1 MSTIS
6 VSVSSPAANTVV
18 PRQFQVTGSILIRL
32 SPKRGPITSQWV
44 SVQFGDGGPV
54 FNGTFTSATAWTC
67 TGQVA
72 ANVPPAAFVNIHVT
86 AGASIRVLTLPG
98 EPDIEDVEGSTV
110 STVQIYNPAPILS
123 INAVPAETTATQLPF
138 PFTLTGTISDADVN
152 VTSVQC
158 ALDLG
163 AFENVINVAG
173 NWASWRKDY
182 NLGAGLHRFIV
193 RAIDAGGNAAQQQAF
208 MMVHPPG
215 GDVPDPGT
223 ASITSWTRLEPHCR
237 DADIGRSIS
246 ARLFDPLWLMA
257 RQWQMGEF
265 QAADAGTPVQARV
278 RATTAMLSRLHLG
291 EIPANTPNAPSSPY
305 NPLRMPLEAM
315 IERRRMRPAGPN
327 DTSMLTFTVE
337 AGLQFLRM
345 VEYQAPSKS
354 YRNALIA
361 RFALPPLQAA
371 DATNADEATRR
382 FMQTMTG
389 RAPDA
394 RLIAAALRPAGG
406 IAQLVQDATL
416 AIVTADRPKVQTAA
430 TAWLAWYDALFAEP
444 ASPADDAWAPSRL
457 EYAATVSASFSDQ
470 PLDQINL
477 AATGFDG
484 GRLDWSSFD
493 CDFEINMSSNVDHTF
508 SSVTET
514 TIPAPVTFR
523 GAPAVRF
530 WEIEDSRLAYGL
542 LPVGQTD
549 LAHMMVIEYAGSY
562 GNDWFVVPL
571 TLPVGS
577 INRVDSLVVTDSFG
591 VRTLLKP
598 IGTWGTVARSFFMWQ
613 HANIRRPGA
622 EDMPGRQNNMLFLPP
637 AIGQVMETAALED
650 VLFMRDEMA
659 NLAWAIERSI
669 ENPTEQARIYHEP
682 APAPAPAVPAPIP
695 ANTARYVLSS
705 SVPGNWIP
713 LLPVQ
718 TRSQNNNLILRLKR
732 GRMLQIDGGPPTPHP
747 SQSQALNT
755 GADLL
760 LYDCDVPREGVH
772 VTRARRTSRWTDGS
786 TFVWTA
792 FRKQVGR
799 GEGSSG
805 LEFDQLIDGNS
816 RQ

>member
-444 ASPADDAWAPSRL
+444 RARPTMRGRPRVWNMPRPCRQASP
-457 EYAATVSASFSDQ
+457 
-470 PLDQINL
+470 
-477 AATGFDG
+477 
-484 GRLDWSSFD
+484 
-493 CDFEINMSSNVDHTF
+493 
-508 SSVTET
+508 
-514 TIPAPVTFR
+514 
-523 GAPAVRF
+523 
-530 WEIEDSRLAYGL
+530 
-542 LPVGQTD
+542 
-549 LAHMMVIEYAGSY
+549 
-562 GNDWFVVPL
+562 
-571 TLPVGS
+571 
-577 INRVDSLVVTDSFG
+577 INRWT
-591 VRTLLKP
+591 
-598 IGTWGTVARSFFMWQ
+598 RS
-613 HANIRRPGA
+613 IS
-622 EDMPGRQNNMLFLPP
+622 LPP
-637 AIGQVMETAALED
+637 ASMEAG
-650 VLFMRDEMA
+650 
-659 NLAWAIERSI
+659 S
-669 ENPTEQARIYHEP
+669 
-682 APAPAPAVPAPIP
+682 
-695 ANTARYVLSS
+695 
-705 SVPGNWIP
+705 
-713 LLPVQ
+713 
-718 TRSQNNNLILRLKR
+718 
-732 GRMLQIDGGPPTPHP
+732 
-747 SQSQALNT
+747 T
-755 GADLL
+755 GAASIATSKSTCPAMSTTLSRPS
-760 LYDCDVPREGVH
+760 PRP
-772 VTRARRTSRWTDGS
+772 RFRRR
-786 TFVWTA
+786 
-792 FRKQVGR
+792 
-799 GEGSSG
+799 
-805 LEFDQLIDGNS
+805 
-816 RQ
+816 

>member
-18 PRQFQVTGSILIRL
+18 ARQFQVTGSIFIQR
-32 SPKRGPITSQWV
+32 SPKRGPIISQWV

-54 FNGTFTSATAWTC
+54 FNGTFTSATTWTC
-67 TGQVA
+67 SGQVA
-72 ANVPPAAFVNIHVT
+72 ANVPPAAFVTIHVT

-98 EPDIEDVEGSTV
+98 EPDIEDVEGTTA
-110 STVQIYNPAPILS
+110 STVQIYNPAPVLS
-123 INAVPAETTATQLPF
+123 INAVPADANATQLPF
-138 PFTLTGTISDADVN
+138 PFTLTGTISDSDVN

-163 AFENVINVAG
+163 AFENVTNVAG

-182 NLGAGLHRFIV
+182 SLGAGLHRFIV
-193 RAIDAGGNAAQQQAF
+193 RAIDAGGNVAQQQAF

-278 RATTAMLSRLHLG
+278 RATSAMLSRLHLG
-291 EIPANTPNAPSSPY
+291 EIPANTPNAPSVPY
-305 NPLRMPLEAM
+305 DPRRMPLETM
-315 IERRRMRPAGPN
+315 IERRRMRPASAN
-327 DTSMLTFTVE
+327 DTSMLTLAVE

-361 RFALPPLQAA
+361 KFALPPLQGA
-371 DATNADEATRR
+371 DATAADETTRR
-382 FMQTMTG
+382 FMQSMTG

-394 RLIAAALRPAGG
+394 RLIAATLRPAGG
-406 IAQLVQDATL
+406 IAQMVQDPTL
-416 AIVTADRPKVQTAA
+416 AIATVDRPKVQTAA
-430 TAWLAWYDALFAEP
+430 TAWIAWYDALFAEP
-444 ASPADDAWAPSRL
+444 AGPADDAWAPSRL

-514 TIPAPVTFR
+514 TIPAPVTYR

-530 WEIEDSRLAYGL
+530 WELEDSRLAYGL
-542 LPVGQTD
+542 LPVGPTD

-562 GNDWFVVPL
+562 GNDWFMVPL

-622 EDMPGRQNNMLFLPP
+622 EDNPGRQNNMLFLPP
-637 AIGQVMETAALED
+637 AIGQVMESAALED
-650 VLFMRDEMA
+650 VLFMRDEMG

-669 ENPTEQARIYHEP
+669 ENATEQARIYREP
-682 APAPAPAVPAPIP
+682 APAPSAPAATPP
-695 ANTARYVLSS
+695 NTARYVLSS

-718 TRSQNNNLILRLKR
+718 MRSNTNNIILRLKR

-760 LYDCDVPREGVH
+760 LYDSEVPREGVH
-772 VTRARRTSRWTDGS
+772 VTRARRTSRWIDGS